1 MIIITGTSRGIGK
14 AIAENYLSFGEKVI
28 GIGRNH
34 TIFHPGYTSINCDLS
49 DHQAVEQLSFP
60 DFGSEQLVF
69 IHNAGILGRVDY
81 FERLDPKEIVTV
93 MQVNLFAGAAI
104 LQKLLQQVPKTK
116 HFKTVFISSGAGRN
130 PIASWASYC
139 ASKAAVD
146 LFCQTI
152 HLEEQ
157 QLGRTHFQC
166 FSVAPGVVDTD
177 MQSGIRNTDESSFSE
192 VARFKEYKDSEQ
204 LYSPE
209 LVAKK
214 LFKLLHEMPFGEVV
228 CSLRDIDL

>member
-1 MIIITGTSRGIGK
+1 MVIITGTSRGIGK
-14 AIAENYLSFGEKVI
+14 AIAENYLSLGEQVI

-34 TIFHPGYTSINCDLS
+34 TISDPNYSAIMCDLS
-49 DHQAVEQLSFP
+49 NPESVDQISFP
-60 DFGSEQLVF
+60 HFGEEPVIF

-81 FERLDPKEIVTV
+81 FEKLESGELARV

-104 LQKLLQQVPKTK
+104 LQRLLKDLPKTK
-116 HFKTVFISSGAGRN
+116 VFKSIFISSGAGKN
-130 PIASWASYC
+130 PIASWAAYC

-152 HLEEQ
+152 QLEEQ
-157 QLGRTHFQC
+157 LLGREKFHC
-166 FSVAPGVVDTD
+166 ISVAPGVVDTD
-177 MQSGIRNTDESSFSE
+177 MQVLIRKTSESSFSE
-192 VARFKEYKDSEQ
+192 VERFKEYKNSNQ

-214 LFKLLHEMPFGEVV
+214 LYKLIHETPLEQVIH
-228 CSLRDIDL
+228 SLRDIHL

>member
-1 MIIITGTSRGIGK
+1 MVIITGTSRGIGK

-34 TIFHPGYTSINCDLS
+34 TISHPGYTSIHCDLS
-49 DHQAVEQLSFP
+49 DQQGVEQLSFP
-60 DFGSEQLVF
+60 DFGNEQLVF
-69 IHNAGILGRVDY
+69 IHNAGILGKVDY
-81 FERLDPKEIVTV
+81 FERLDSLEIARV
-93 MQVNLFAGAAI
+93 MQVNLFSGAGI
-104 LQKLLQQVPKTK
+104 LQKLLQQVPKNK

-152 HLEEQ
+152 QVEQQ
-157 QLGRTHFQC
+157 QLGRIHFQC

-177 MQSGIRNTDESSFSE
+177 MQADIRSTEESSFLE
-192 VARFKEYKDSEQ
+192 VARFKEYKDSQQ

-214 LFKLLHEMPFGEVV
+214 LFKLLHEMPFEKVI
-228 CSLRDIDL
+228 CSLRDVDL